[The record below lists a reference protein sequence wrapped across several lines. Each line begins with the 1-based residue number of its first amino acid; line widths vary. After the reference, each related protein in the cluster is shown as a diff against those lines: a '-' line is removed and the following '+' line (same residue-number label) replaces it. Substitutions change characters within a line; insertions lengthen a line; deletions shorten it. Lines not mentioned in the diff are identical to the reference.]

1 MRHPSQSSGLRFPS
15 DLDLCLP
22 CPPVNLSTC
31 QLVLPSGQ
39 LANRSTD
46 QPIAPSSV
54 IDSVI
59 HSVIHSFRVAGGNPR
74 WRVAGLFHS
83 ALHSVLNA
91 ALHSVLRDRFS
102 HLSSTQSSISGGRW
116 QPQVAGGGLFHSALH
131 SVLNAALHS
140 VLCDRFS
147 HLSSTQ
153 SSISGGRWQPQVAGG
168 GLFHSALYS
177 VLNAVLHSA
186 LRDRFS
192 HLSSV
197 IDSVIHSVIH
207 SALPEA
213 ARSARGAAPTSRQ
226 CPEITKNDEPRTKN
240 SPDQHPLCRDAVL
253 PLPNQL
259 KDLLGQQC
267 HA

>member
-102 HLSSTQSSISGGRW
+102 HLSSVIDSVIHSVIHSFR
-116 QPQVAGGGLFHSALH
+116 VAGGRSRWRVAGLFHSALH

-140 VLCDRFS
+140 
-147 HLSSTQ
+147 
-153 SSISGGRWQPQVAGG
+153 A
-168 GLFHSALYS
+168 S
-177 VLNAVLHSA
+177 VINSVIC
-186 LRDRFS
+186 

-197 IDSVIHSVIH
+197 IDPVIHFRWQV
-207 SALPEA
+207 
-213 ARSARGAAPTSRQ
+213 AAPGGRWRAF
-226 CPEITKNDEPRTKN
+226 PF
-240 SPDQHPLCRDAVL
+240 SPPFSPQRSPPFSPL
-253 PLPNQL
+253 
-259 KDLLGQQC
+259 
-267 HA
+267 

>member
-1 MRHPSQSSGLRFPS
+1 M
-15 DLDLCLP
+15 
-22 CPPVNLSTC
+22 
-31 QLVLPSGQ
+31 LPSGQ

-46 QPIAPSSV
+46 QLIAPSSV
-54 IDSVI
+54 I
-59 HSVIHSFRVAGGNPR
+59 
-74 WRVAGLFHS
+74 HS
-83 ALHSVLNA
+83 ALAPL
-91 ALHSVLRDRFS
+91 
-102 HLSSTQSSISGGRW
+102 
-116 QPQVAGGGLFHSALH
+116 QVAGGSPRWPVAGVPPSVIDSAL
-131 SVLNAALHS
+131 
-140 VLCDRFS
+140 C

-213 ARSARGAAPTSRQ
+213 ARSARSADPTSSQ

-240 SPDQHPLCRDAVL
+240 SPDQHPLCRDAV
-253 PLPNQL
+253 PTLPNQL
-259 KDLLGQQC
+259 KDLLRQQR
-267 HA
+267 HT

>member
-116 QPQVAGGGLFHSALH
+116 QPQVAGGGLFHSAL
-131 SVLNAALHS
+131 
-140 VLCDRFS
+140 
-147 HLSSTQ
+147 
-153 SSISGGRWQPQVAGG
+153 
-168 GLFHSALYS
+168 YS